1 MTTSVLK
8 AGMKIPSLQR
18 LTLSRPMN
26 QSGEGTIFV
35 ITDIWEIIV
44 ETMILIS
51 HRQTML
57 WLASTKTLVEVFPTP
72 CTIGGA
78 KMESKKLRL
87 LDAWSRAWSG
97 QSLRPQYDEFL
108 FWLYKRVFFYSC
120 IFSWLWVY
128 SFQWNDDNNQTDL
141 RASRLHKLPNALVNL
156 GAKWEEREGLT
167 VGITL
172 DIGANIL
179 VEIFQDIS
187 EKLTRISF

>member
-8 AGMKIPSLQR
+8 AGMKRPSLQR

-72 CTIGGA
+72 WTIGGA
-78 KMESKKLRL
+78 KMASKKLRL

-97 QSLRPQYDEFL
+97 QSLKPQYDEFL
-108 FWLYKRVFFYSC
+108 FWLGKRVFYSW
-120 IFSWLWVY
+120 IFSWLWAISLFSAMITINWPQ
-128 SFQWNDDNNQTDL
+128 SFPSPQT
-141 RASRLHKLPNALVNL
+141 A
-156 GAKWEEREGLT
+156 ERPRQPRSQVRRERRTHG
-167 VGITL
+167 G
-172 DIGANIL
+172 NIL
-179 VEIFQDIS
+179 GF
-187 EKLTRISF
+187 

>member
-8 AGMKIPSLQR
+8 AGMKNPSLQR

-72 CTIGGA
+72 WTIGGA

-87 LDAWSRAWSG
+87 LDAWSRAWGG

-108 FWLYKRVFFYSC
+108 FWLFIIYSDYG
-120 IFSWLWVY
+120 IKTKYAKESSTLEWFLDYESTHFSEMM
-128 SFQWNDDNNQTDL
+128 TIMI
-141 RASRLHKLPNALVNL
+141 KLTSELPVSTNCRTPSSTS
-156 GAKWEEREGLT
+156 EP
-167 VGITL
+167 
-172 DIGANIL
+172 
-179 VEIFQDIS
+179 S
-187 EKLTRISF
+187 EKREKDSRWE